1 MSKPEEQL
9 AFQLKA
15 AHIEFEREYRPW
27 KDRRF
32 RFDFYISILQGALST
47 PEISSEFLIEVQG
60 GIWMPKFGKKS
71 GHTTGVGINN
81 NCEKYCLAA
90 IDGYLVMPVTP
101 DQIKS
106 GKALRWIEQ
115 AIGRG

>member
-9 AFQLKA
+9 ALQLKA
-15 AHIEFEREYRPW
+15 AHIKFEREYRPW

-32 RFDFYISILQGALST
+32 RFDFYISILQGI
-47 PEISSEFLIEVQG
+47 EIEASCANEFLIEVQG
-60 GIWMPKFGKKS
+60 GIWRKGAHSS
-71 GHTTGVGINN
+71 GTGITRD
-81 NCEKYCLAA
+81 CEKFCLAS
-90 IDGYLVMPVTP
+90 IDGYLVMPVTT

-106 GKALRWIEQ
+106 GKALQWIEQ

>member
-27 KDRRF
+27 KARRF
-32 RFDFYISILQGALST
+32 RFDFYIKI
-47 PEISSEFLIEVQG
+47 PMDEILIEVQG
-60 GIWMPKFGKKS
+60 GIWRKGAHSS
-71 GHTTGVGINN
+71 GIGISRD
-81 NCEKYCLAA
+81 CEKFCLAA
-90 IDGYLVMPVTP
+90 IWGYLVMPVTP

-106 GKALRWIEQ
+106 GKALQWIEK
-115 AIGRG
+115 AIGR

>member
-9 AFQLKA
+9 ALQLKA

-27 KDRRF
+27 KARRF
-32 RFDFYISILQGALST
+32 RFDFYIKIPLD
-47 PEISSEFLIEVQG
+47 EVLIEVQG
-60 GIWMPKFGKKS
+60 GIWRKGAHSS
-71 GHTTGVGINN
+71 GTGITRD
-81 NCEKYCLAA
+81 CEKLCLAA
-90 IDGYLVMPVTP
+90 IWGYLVMPVTP

-106 GKALRWIEQ
+106 GKALQWIEQ

>member
-9 AFQLKA
+9 ALQLKA
-15 AHIEFEREYRPW
+15 AHIQFEREFRPW
-27 KDRRF
+27 TDRRY
-32 RFDFYISILQGALST
+32 RFDFYIPKAQWFG
-47 PEISSEFLIEVQG
+47 EGFLIEVQG
-60 GIWMPKFGKKS
+60 GIWRKGAHSS
-71 GHTTGVGINN
+71 GSGITRD
-81 NCEKYCLAA
+81 CEKFCLAA

-106 GKALRWIEQ
+106 GKALQWIEQ

>member
-9 AFQLKA
+9 ALQLKA
-15 AHIEFEREYRPW
+15 ARIEFEREYRPW

-32 RFDFYISILQGALST
+32 RFDFMVGAVLQYRILV
-47 PEISSEFLIEVQG
+47 EVQG
-60 GIWMPKFGKKS
+60 GIWTKGMHARG
-71 GHTTGVGINN
+71 TGIQRD
-81 NCEKYCLAA
+81 CEKSCLAA
-90 IDGYLVMPVTP
+90 ADGWRVMPVTP

-106 GKALRWIEQ
+106 GKALQWIEQ